1 MEDCIFCKIVSG
13 EIPAKKLYEDD
24 KVIAFEDL
32 TPKAPVHILIIPK
45 KHLATSLEAKE
56 GDKGLM
62 GHLFLAAN
70 KLAQERG
77 IDRSGFRLV
86 VNCNEDAGQSI
97 FHLHFHLMGGRCMKW
112 PPG

>member
-24 KVIAFEDL
+24 KAIAFEDL
-32 TPKAPVHILIIPK
+32 NPKAPVHILIIPK

-56 GDKGLM
+56 EDKGLM
-62 GHLFLAAN
+62 GHLFLTAN
-70 KLAQERG
+70 KLAQEKG

-86 VNCNEDAGQSI
+86 VNCNEDAGQSV
-97 FHLHFHLMGGRCMKW
+97 FHLHFHLMGGRFMAW